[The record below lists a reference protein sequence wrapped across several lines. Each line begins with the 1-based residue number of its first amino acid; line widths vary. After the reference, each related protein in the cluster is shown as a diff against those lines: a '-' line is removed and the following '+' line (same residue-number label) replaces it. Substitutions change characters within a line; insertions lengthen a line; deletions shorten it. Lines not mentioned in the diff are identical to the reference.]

1 VSSES
6 TPVTRDDL
14 LRQFDAADEAGDL
27 DLMEEIVAKLEA
39 LVEANDSTEESETTE
54 TESSDDGASEEPTP
68 EQDEDETEET
78 EEEPEGESEVAETD
92 KAKAESEPKAEEPV
106 AESKTEPTQETTAEA
121 STEPETSSDV
131 PVVQSEDVGASDT
144 SKEPVAMAASG
155 TDIQVPEEH
164 APVVTASA
172 AVVTAG
178 TDIPGFSAGQ
188 QLSGELEVAQA
199 FTSRLNTLRRV
210 TGGDGDQHIVASIR
224 VEYPEDRVLSETD
237 VEQNMA
243 VIQRVTSN
251 EAIVAAGGWC
261 APLPTIYDFAGDIG
275 STARPIRDALP
286 KFQAT
291 RGGVQYVRPP
301 QLTEVRGAMGY
312 MNGSDGAV
320 GSIWNDVKLTLTGG
334 DVSGD
339 GTAGAKPCLTFN
351 CPTPEEAIAD
361 AITMCLKFGNLSS
374 RAYPELVARHN
385 RLALVEQAR
394 LAEDVLLAKMHLF
407 ATANANNVVTAT
419 KTWGTA
425 RDILLTLSK
434 AAVAFR
440 FRHRLS
446 ENYPLNF
453 VAPLWLKDVIRE
465 DLFVGLPGDALSV
478 ADAAIARLF
487 ADRNIRPVWHYDG
500 AVSGA
505 DASLVTD
512 AFADNGKSTATLGGN
527 DGFPANVT
535 GYLFAEGSMVFLD
548 SGTLD
553 LGIVRDSTL
562 NGTNDYQVF
571 AETFEGLA
579 NVGYRPLEISAE
591 VAVAGAVTGTLDP
604 ATVLA

>member
-1 VSSES
+1 MSNDSIPE
-6 TPVTRDDL
+6 TREEL
-14 LRQFDAADEAGDL
+14 LKQFDAADEAGNL

-39 LVEANDSTEESETTE
+39 LVDTEDVETAPVAEDGTEE
-54 TESSDDGASEEPTP
+54 AEEV
-68 EQDEDETEET
+68 EET
-78 EEEPEGESEVAETD
+78 EAAEEPAEPETVEEPEEAKATEEIENKAKVESEPAPEPETAETD
-92 KAKAESEPKAEEPV
+92 SEP
-106 AESKTEPTQETTAEA
+106 TAET
-121 STEPETSSDV
+121 STEVEAEATTQDTPTAEVSTET
-131 PVVQSEDVGASDT
+131 PAEISEET
-144 SKEPVAMAASG
+144 PAMAASG
-155 TDIQVPEEH
+155 NDIQVPEEH
-164 APVVTASA
+164 APVITASGT

-188 QLSGELEVAQA
+188 QLNGEMEVAKA

-210 TGGDGDQHIVASIR
+210 SGGDGDQHIVASIR
-224 VEYPEDRVLSETD
+224 VEYPSDRVLSETD
-237 VEQNMA
+237 LEQNMA
-243 VIQRVTSN
+243 TIERVTAP

-301 QLTEVRGAMGY
+301 ELLGLRGAIGLMDGQ
-312 MNGSDGAV
+312 DGAV
-320 GSIWNDVKLTLTGG
+320 GNAWNDVKLTLSGG
-334 DVSGD
+334 DAQGD
-339 GTAGAKPCLTFN
+339 GAAASKPCLAFN

-361 AITMCLKFGNLSS
+361 AITMCLKFGNLAS
-374 RAYPELVARHN
+374 RAYPELIARHN

-394 LAEDVLLAKMHLF
+394 LAEDILLAKMHLF
-407 ATANANNVVTAT
+407 AAANANNVVAAT

-425 RDILLTLSK
+425 RDIMVALSK

-440 FRHRLS
+440 FRHRLA

-465 DLFVGLPGDALSV
+465 DLFVGLPGDALSL
-478 ADAAIARLF
+478 ADSVIAKLF

-500 AVSGA
+500 AVAGV
-505 DASLVTD
+505 DASLATD
-512 AFADNGKSTATLGGN
+512 EFADNGKATATLGGN
-527 DGFPANVT
+527 DGFPAKVT

-548 SGTLD
+548 AGTLD

-579 NVGYRPLEISAE
+579 NVGYRPLEISAD
-591 VAVAGAVTGTLDP
+591 VAVAGSVTGTIDP
-604 ATVLA
+604 TTILA